1 MNSFCSKNCNPYKC
15 YQTII
20 GSVSFVTKV
29 AILYILLCSIANY
42 FAAFEKLRSNRFC
55 RQFASLVF
63 QKSHFQC
70 LFWNLHF
77 AQSQQNHF
85 EYLPCSL
92 FTNKFAYARYAHS
105 QIRHLHRFCFLLPSQ
120 LYFHQVFFSRLDAV
134 IRLNLALLMST
145 GMPSIIIFE

>member
-1 MNSFCSKNCNPYKC
+1 MSVMKPGMPKKTLLVPKTCYSAKWVTSGEVFYNIWLLIRFDWFISAKYDSYNDFFLSNIQMNSFCSKNCNPYKC

-63 QKSHFQC
+63 QKSHF
-70 LFWNLHF
+70 
-77 AQSQQNHF
+77 
-85 EYLPCSL
+85 
-92 FTNKFAYARYAHS
+92 
-105 QIRHLHRFCFLLPSQ
+105 
-120 LYFHQVFFSRLDAV
+120 
-134 IRLNLALLMST
+134 
-145 GMPSIIIFE
+145 